1 MAPMDRAEE
10 IIGLNGAAAVLDLP
24 PEAVRRFAEEGR
36 LRPEGGDEGGYVF
49 LLVDVLG
56 LARELG
62 AETAEEEIF
71 EGEVMGEEP
80 AGNSRL
86 PAVPFERYERLLQ
99 QGQDYKTRL
108 EERTRQ
114 IDEIRQE
121 RDAARMEIDRLWS
134 EIERLNLVE
143 FQRELQE
150 KTISTLEE
158 ERASLQSERERLLQ
172 EQRDLT
178 EEKSALSEDRVRLE
192 AELNTLKNRGFWS
205 RLFGGGEK
213 RAMSLAIETEK
224 LTKAYGRKARGIE
237 DVDLAVEEG
246 EVFGFLGPN
255 GAGKTTTVRTLLG
268 FLRPTSGRGE
278 VFGLD
283 IRRESV
289 EIRARVGNL
298 PGEFALEDKMTG
310 EGLLKY
316 FARLRGVGDLGYAH
330 EVSERLGAEL
340 HRPMR
345 RLSRGNKQ
353 KIGLVQAMFHKPPL
367 LILDEPT
374 GGLDPLVQEEFLD
387 IIEEVKAEGRTVFFS
402 SHNLAE
408 VERVCDRVGII
419 RGGRLAAVETT
430 ETLVD
435 KSFRHVVLTFAED
448 VDPKP
453 FEALSGVKDLRAGG
467 NRLAFTLYDDL
478 DEMVKLAAGHELV
491 NMEYERPSLEEVF
504 LTYYERENGEAR

>member
-1 MAPMDRAEE
+1 
-10 IIGLNGAAAVLDLP
+10 
-24 PEAVRRFAEEGR
+24 
-36 LRPEGGDEGGYVF
+36 
-49 LLVDVLG
+49 
-56 LARELG
+56 
-62 AETAEEEIF
+62 
-71 EGEVMGEEP
+71 
-80 AGNSRL
+80 
-86 PAVPFERYERLLQ
+86 
-99 QGQDYKTRL
+99 
-108 EERTRQ
+108 
-114 IDEIRQE
+114 
-121 RDAARMEIDRLWS
+121 
-134 EIERLNLVE
+134 
-143 FQRELQE
+143 
-150 KTISTLEE
+150 
-158 ERASLQSERERLLQ
+158 
-172 EQRDLT
+172 
-178 EEKSALSEDRVRLE
+178 
-192 AELNTLKNRGFWS
+192 
-205 RLFGGGEK
+205 
-213 RAMSLAIETEK
+213 MSLAIETEK
-224 LTKAYGRKARGIE
+224 LTKSYGRKARGIE
-237 DVDLAVEEG
+237 EVDLAVEEG

-268 FLRPTSGRGE
+268 FLRPTGGRGE

-283 IRRESV
+283 IRKDSV
-289 EIRARVGNL
+289 EVRARVGNL

-310 EGLLKY
+310 EGLLRF
-316 FARLRGVGDLGYAH
+316 FARLRGVKDLGYAR
-330 EVSERLGAEL
+330 ELAERLGAEL

-353 KIGLVQAMFHKPPL
+353 KIGLVQAMFHRPPL

-419 RGGRLAAVETT
+419 RGGRLVAEETT
-430 ETLVD
+430 ETLID

-453 FEALSGVKDLRAGG
+453 FEAISGVKDLRAGG

-478 DEMVKLAAGHELV
+478 NEMVKLAARHELV

>member
-1 MAPMDRAEE
+1 M
-10 IIGLNGAAAVLDLP
+10 N
-24 PEAVRRFAEEGR
+24 
-36 LRPEGGDEGGYVF
+36 
-49 LLVDVLG
+49 
-56 LARELG
+56 
-62 AETAEEEIF
+62 
-71 EGEVMGEEP
+71 
-80 AGNSRL
+80 
-86 PAVPFERYERLLQ
+86 
-99 QGQDYKTRL
+99 
-108 EERTRQ
+108 
-114 IDEIRQE
+114 
-121 RDAARMEIDRLWS
+121 
-134 EIERLNLVE
+134 
-143 FQRELQE
+143 
-150 KTISTLEE
+150 
-158 ERASLQSERERLLQ
+158 
-172 EQRDLT
+172 
-178 EEKSALSEDRVRLE
+178 
-192 AELNTLKNRGFWS
+192 
-205 RLFGGGEK
+205 
-213 RAMSLAIETEK
+213 LAIETEK
-224 LTKAYGRKARGIE
+224 LTKSYGRKARGIE
-237 DVDLAVEEG
+237 EVNLAVEEG

-268 FLRPTSGRGE
+268 FLRPTGGRGE

-283 IRRESV
+283 IRKDSV
-289 EIRARVGNL
+289 EVRARVGNL

-310 EGLLKY
+310 EGLLRF
-316 FARLRGVGDLGYAH
+316 FARLRGVKDLGYAR
-330 EVSERLGAEL
+330 ELAERLGAEL

-353 KIGLVQAMFHKPPL
+353 KIGLVQAMFHRPPL

-419 RGGRLAAVETT
+419 RGGRLVAVETT

-453 FEALSGVKDLRAGG
+453 FEALSGVKDLKAGG

-478 DEMVKLAAGHELV
+478 DEMVKLAASHELV